1 MPKIT
6 RGIVRFKT
14 EVYPQKKALFDQLAT
29 GQNPEALFITCSD
42 SRIDP
47 NLLVQTEPGE
57 LFICRVA
64 GNIVPPHTNF
74 TGGITAT
81 IEYAI
86 AVLKVKHII
95 ICGHSGCGALHGVL
109 NPESVEHLP
118 HVKQWLGYV
127 NAAYQIVQEKIPD
140 ASFEEKFDMLIEENV
155 LLQLRHLKTHP
166 QVAAKYATNQVKLHA
181 WTYDIGQGD
190 VKAYDSA
197 KGYFI
202 PVEERYA
209 ADVKRYIEEQ
219 EKAKKGNCC
228 S

>member
-47 NLLVQTEPGE
+47 NLMVQTDPGE

-86 AVLKVKHII
+86 AVLHVKHII

-127 NAAYQIVQEKIPD
+127 NAAYQIVEEKIPN
-140 ASFEEKFDMLIEENV
+140 ASFEEKFSMLVEENV

-166 QVAAKYATNQVKLHA
+166 QVAAKYATNQIKLHA
-181 WTYDIGQGD
+181 WTYDIGEGE
-190 VKAYDSA
+190 VKAYDD
-197 KGYFI
+197 KQGCFV

-209 ADVKRYIEEQ
+209 ADLQKYIKEQ
-219 EKAKKGNCC
+219 QLKDDSCC